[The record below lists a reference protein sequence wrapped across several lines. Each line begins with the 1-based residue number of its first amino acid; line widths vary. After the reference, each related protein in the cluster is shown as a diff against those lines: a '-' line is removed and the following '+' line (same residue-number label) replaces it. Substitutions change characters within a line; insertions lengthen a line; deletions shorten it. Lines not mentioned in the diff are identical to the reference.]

1 MSSTVPPA
9 PSAVNVANV
18 EAARRRRARM
28 QEEERR
34 SKLARQL
41 VNEKRELLPVSG
53 ADGKLIGA
61 MERQRALDILLGE
74 GT

>member
-1 MSSTVPPA
+1 MNSTVPLA

-41 VNEKRELLPVSG
+41 VTPEGAAIQLKLATAAELS
-53 ADGKLIGA
+53 LIH
-61 MERQRALDILLGE
+61 I
-74 GT
+74 